1 MKLRLITLV
10 IYICFLFNGSLCQ
23 KENYCTGQR
32 PTTMGWNCVTAL
44 QLGAWK
50 HEQGRTSKNMQLELS
65 PPLGTDVI
73 NVAHMETFGR
83 LMAGI
88 SPWLALP
95 DDDTEEGKMR
105 KQMRE
110 WAVLA
115 YKMP

>member
-1 MKLRLITLV
+1 
-10 IYICFLFNGSLCQ
+10 
-23 KENYCTGQR
+23 
-32 PTTMGWNCVTAL
+32 
-44 QLGAWK
+44 
-50 HEQGRTSKNMQLELS
+50 MQLELS
-65 PPLGTDVI
+65 PTWDGRDKR
-73 NVAHMETFGR
+73 VAYMETFGR

-115 YKMP
+115 YKKCRRSRQPRLLIVGNPNQHNDW

>member
-1 MKLRLITLV
+1 
-10 IYICFLFNGSLCQ
+10 
-23 KENYCTGQR
+23 
-32 PTTMGWNCVTAL
+32 
-44 QLGAWK
+44 
-50 HEQGRTSKNMQLELS
+50 
-65 PPLGTDVI
+65 
-73 NVAHMETFGR
+73 METFGR

-115 YKMP
+115 YKNAVDPDSPDFLLWETKSTQRLVDAAI